1 MTIAHISDLHICDD
15 ASEDTARALVRDIIA
30 TCDPADTVV
39 ALTGDIIDSPAPDEW
54 ARAAKVVGELV
65 EARFRVVTSL
75 GNHDLDWM
83 GLYPAPKY
91 RELAKSWLNDT
102 LGLEVDEDHWPVVY
116 RERGVTFIACDSNR
130 SVRPE
135 RHALA
140 TGALGY
146 QQRMRLARE
155 CELAR
160 RRGDQVVT
168 LSHHSPICNNPT
180 LLMTDGPEFLHTLAH
195 RCDVLLV
202 GHLHTAAAWS
212 DVWGIG
218 RIYASDASGR
228 SGRYRLIR
236 LEGDR
241 WVEEWRYCEVPHLAG

>member
-1 MTIAHISDLHICDD
+1 MRIAHLSDLHICDD
-15 ASEDTARALVRDIIA
+15 TSETAARALVRDIIA
-30 TCDPADTVV
+30 NLDPADTVV
-39 ALTGDIIDSPAPDEW
+39 ALTGDIIDSPAFDQW
-54 ARAAKVVGELV
+54 ARAARVVGELV
-65 EARFRVVTSL
+65 DAGFRVVTSL

-83 GLYPAPKY
+83 GLTPGREY
-91 RELAKSWLNDT
+91 RELAKGWLNDT
-102 LGLEVDEDHWPVVY
+102 LGLDVDEDHWPVVY
-116 RERGVTFIACDSNR
+116 REQGVTFIACDSNR
-130 SVRPE
+130 ATRPE
-135 RHALA
+135 RHAIA

-168 LSHHSPICNNPT
+168 LSHHSPICDNPT
-180 LLMTDGPEFLHTLAH
+180 LLMTDGPEFLHAISH

-212 DVWGIG
+212 GLWGIG

-228 SGRYRLIR
+228 SGRYRVLR
-236 LEGDR
+236 REGER
-241 WVEEWRYCEVPHLAG
+241 WVGEWVRVADRL